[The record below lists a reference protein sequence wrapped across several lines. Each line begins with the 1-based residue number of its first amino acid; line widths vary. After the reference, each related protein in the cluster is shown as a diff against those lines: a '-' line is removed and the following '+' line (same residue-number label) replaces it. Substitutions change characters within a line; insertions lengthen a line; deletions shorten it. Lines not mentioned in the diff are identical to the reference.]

1 MSSLVHKGRGK
12 GGWAKREVKAMRG
25 ADEDADGDAGAA
37 RGGGVDV
44 GAACGACR
52 GVSAARGMATVSEV
66 PATEE
71 G

>member
-1 MSSLVHKGRGK
+1 V
-12 GGWAKREVKAMRG
+12 KREVEVVRG

-37 RGGGVDV
+37 CVAVVDV
-44 GAACGACR
+44 KAACGA
-52 GVSAARGMATVSEV
+52 GWGIGATRGMATVSEV